1 MRPSAEASA
10 EPFPR
15 AFFQA
20 LAALSRRRRLVRGG
34 ERTTA
39 ARGFAQYGGE
49 RRPWRP
55 GEPLRAVD
63 WRAAARR
70 ETGLWVRERERE
82 RGGRLVVVLDRSA
95 SMAPG
100 GEPWRDLASRRLA
113 FAAAALALEEGAR
126 VEVHHGGGVPLRIAG
141 AGWSA
146 RLRALL
152 EELSPPAG
160 PGGALPALRPGA
172 DLVVVTDPW
181 LPDPAWWELAD
192 LAPRHRSCRVVFLT
206 LRREAAPPAE
216 ALELVDAETGRVLP
230 VDLRDAHRTRRAHD
244 AHLRFLLQRAARDRI
259 QAAVLAADPPA
270 GGPAALLRHAHAAG
284 VL

>member
-1 MRPSAEASA
+1 MRPAAAAST

-15 AFFQA
+15 AFFHA
-20 LAALSRRRRLVRGG
+20 LAALSRRRWLVRGG
-34 ERTTA
+34 ERTAA
-39 ARGFAQYGGE
+39 ARGFAQHGGE

-82 RGGRLVVVLDRSA
+82 RGGRLVVLLDRSA
-95 SMAPG
+95 SMTPG
-100 GEPWRDLASRRLA
+100 DEPWRDLASRRLA
-113 FAAAALALEEGAR
+113 FAAASLALEEGAR
-126 VEVHHGGGVPLRIAG
+126 VELHHQDGIPLRIAG
-141 AGWSA
+141 VGRSA

-152 EELSPPAG
+152 EGLPPPAG
-160 PGGALPALRPGA
+160 LGAALPALRPGG
-172 DLVVVTDPW
+172 DLLVLTDPW
-181 LPDPAWWELAD
+181 LPDPTWWDLAT
-192 LAPRHRSCRVVFLT
+192 LAPRQRSCRVVFLT

-216 ALELVDAETGRVLP
+216 ALELVDAEAGRMLP
-230 VDLRDAHRTRRAHD
+230 VDLRDARRARRAHD
-244 AHLRFLLQRAARDRI
+244 VHLRSLLQRAARDRI
-259 QAAVLAADPPA
+259 QAAVLVADPPA